1 MPDVVAAAFPSS
13 SFGGAW
19 KYGNGNLGFSN
30 NGGGILQ
37 IRILDSAA
45 MTTET
50 VGYASSPVSS
60 SVDAATI
67 PYAPTD
73 LGVALAAER
82 SGPSQSLT
90 LSAVVRNNGTNPS
103 SGYVL
108 DLASLGLDS
117 RTIVRREGCMDLRL
131 GSNCA
136 GGPLQP
142 GEERRHTFSLS
153 YVPGT
158 VDISWSWQATVLG
171 YEADPVPEND
181 QSVISDSIGG
191 DLGIRIRLQDANGNG
206 AADPGEKFDAF
217 GVLRNDS
224 SVTVYSVVVNAS
236 GLLKD
241 SQRLDGAMQPG
252 EQRTVRFSGA
262 MPPAS
267 PDGPT
272 DVVMEFRG
280 EADGVP
286 LLLGGSGGAGGQGST
301 DGAGGPSGSGTGLRS
316 GSGGASGNGSSGL
329 SSTGDATAPWIATGA
344 IALGG
349 VGLLLMLRRRRRVNN
364 G

>member
-1 MPDVVAAAFPSS
+1 
-13 SFGGAW
+13 
-19 KYGNGNLGFSN
+19 
-30 NGGGILQ
+30 
-37 IRILDSAA
+37 
-45 MTTET
+45 
-50 VGYASSPVSS
+50 
-60 SVDAATI
+60 
-67 PYAPTD
+67 
-73 LGVALAAER
+73 
-82 SGPSQSLT
+82 
-90 LSAVVRNNGTNPS
+90 
-103 SGYVL
+103 
-108 DLASLGLDS
+108 
-117 RTIVRREGCMDLRL
+117 MDLRL

-142 GEERRHTFSLS
+142 GEERRHTFSLT

-206 AADPGEKFDAF
+206 SADPGEKFDAF

-280 EADGVP
+280 EVDGVP
-286 LLLGGSGGAGGQGST
+286 LLLGEDSLQLVGATGSGGGGAGGSGGSGGSGGAGGQGST
-301 DGAGGPSGSGTGLRS
+301 DGAGGPSGSGTTWRS